1 MAIYSLILSLAQF
14 ILPLPVVHTIN
25 CSGYIF
31 IFLVDYFLNGV
42 KINCQ
47 QAIGVFL
54 GIVGVL
60 LAGNGRVIMELM
72 DG

>member
-1 MAIYSLILSLAQF
+1 MAIYTLVLTLAQF

-25 CSGYIF
+25 CSGQILIF
-31 IFLVDYFLNGV
+31 VVDYFLNRV
-42 KINCQ
+42 KINFK

-54 GIVGVL
+54 GVMGVL
-60 LAGNGRVIMELM
+60 LAGNGKVIMELM